1 MLCSSQ
7 GDLAFCQINLKLRSP
22 ELPTHSFRCIFLPK
36 EVWSTFVSGLY
47 LLQKPLDPTLAF
59 PVSKLPDEDYCV
71 SFQFLLLPNSWPKF
85 VQFFLNFFLLTF
97 VGLIFTV
104 GTLAFGRFLYPY
116 LVKLYFAMV
125 LFFSGCFVDC
135 KKSIVNRKAKWVLSR
150 RSGDAP
156 LSGDD
161 ANLAGRA
168 DALGRGEASHVQRAQ
183 GDPDSSKFLIFNFLL
198 FVCFLILIF

>member
-7 GDLAFCQINLKLRSP
+7 GDLAFCQIDLKLRSP

-59 PVSKLPDEDYCV
+59 PVGNPPEVDYCV
-71 SFQFLLLPNSWPKF
+71 SFQFLTLPKTLPNS

-104 GTLAFGRFLYPY
+104 GTLAIGRFLRPY
-116 LVKLYFAMV
+116 VVKAFFAMV
-125 LFFSGCFVDC
+125 LFFVGCCGDC
-135 KKSIVNRKAKWVLSR
+135 KKLIVKKRTSWVSSR
-150 RSGDAP
+150 RSGGAP
-156 LSGDD
+156 LSGDG
-161 ANLAGRA
+161 ANLAGQA
-168 DALGRGEASHVQRAQ
+168 DALGRGEASDGQRAQ
-183 GDPDSSKFLIFNFLL
+183 GDPDSSKFLI
-198 FVCFLILIF
+198 LIFCYSYVS